1 MYNKPTRTKIIL
13 KGWVC
18 MDKLTLDNITT
29 EDLRNRINN
38 LRDVLN
44 EICCT
49 DLGNQV
55 EEEKLDVLIVDY
67 MKKIL

>member
-1 MYNKPTRTKIIL
+1 
-13 KGWVC
+13 

-29 EDLRNRINN
+29 EDLKDRINN

-55 EEEKLDVLIVDY
+55 EEEKLDISRQLDLLIVDY
-67 MKKIL
+67 MNKIL

>member
-1 MYNKPTRTKIIL
+1 
-13 KGWVC
+13 